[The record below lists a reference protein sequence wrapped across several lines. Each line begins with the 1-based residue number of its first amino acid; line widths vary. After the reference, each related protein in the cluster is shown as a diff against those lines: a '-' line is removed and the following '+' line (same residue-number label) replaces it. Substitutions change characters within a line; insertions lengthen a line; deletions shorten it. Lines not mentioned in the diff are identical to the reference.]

1 MVQQINH
8 NTHIKVSILCSIY
21 LDTLGIDIIIIDGQ
35 KQIYNTLSQTQKI
48 LIKFRY
54 SHNRNQIHLL
64 QYSIIIIHD
73 SCPVNENSTV

>member
-1 MVQQINH
+1 
-8 NTHIKVSILCSIY
+8 

-73 SCPVNENSTV
+73 SWPVNENSTVWSIFERCIPLGHG